1 METKWQT
8 FCTFVSKEI
17 KTATMNKLIRPL
29 FLCLVLLASASMSG
43 KSLVITLNKGTR
55 VYYKITTDAPPT
67 MAIAQDG
74 TFTLNGQ
81 DYNFADVKSFSISAT
96 DYAGE
101 KGTVDGI
108 VALDEKRLDMRGDVR
123 IYTLDGRLAG
133 QGKDGYDM
141 SGLKPGM
148 YVITNGVNTLK
159 IQKR

>member
-1 METKWQT
+1 
-8 FCTFVSKEI
+8 
-17 KTATMNKLIRPL
+17 MNKLIKPL
-29 FLCLVLLASASMSG
+29 FLCFVLLACASVNG
-43 KSLVITLNKGTR
+43 KSLVITLSKGTR
-55 VYYKITTDAPPT
+55 VYYKITTDMPPVMT
-67 MAIAQDG
+67 IAQDG

-81 DYNFADVKSFSISAT
+81 DYSFTDVKSFSISAT
-96 DYAGE
+96 DYVGE

-133 QGKDGYDM
+133 VGKDGYDM

-148 YVITNGVNTLK
+148 YVITNGVSTMK